1 MRFFNCVRLCLF
13 VQNAPLAVVA
23 TTGLCLQTVASQD
36 NAIREIW
43 GGTIMS
49 QQARDRLKV
58 IEGVLTGQ
66 MRQVE
71 ADRLLDFIVRKG
83 RRIQWRILLPAR

>member
-1 MRFFNCVRLCLF
+1 
-13 VQNAPLAVVA
+13 
-23 TTGLCLQTVASQD
+23 VASQD